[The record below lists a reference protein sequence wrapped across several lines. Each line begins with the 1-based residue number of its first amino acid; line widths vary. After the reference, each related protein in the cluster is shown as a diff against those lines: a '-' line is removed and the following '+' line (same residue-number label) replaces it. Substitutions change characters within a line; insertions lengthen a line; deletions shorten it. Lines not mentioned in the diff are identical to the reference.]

1 MQLRSDAP
9 MTGERKPE
17 IDYARSLLLTDLY
30 QLNMVEAYLAAG
42 MEDEAVFE
50 FFVRKLPPDR
60 GFLVAAGLEQ
70 AVRYLLEAQCSP
82 AELDWL
88 RSCGRFTGRLIDFLS
103 GFRFSGDVD
112 APPEGTV
119 VFADEPLIRV
129 TAPIAEA
136 QLVETRLINFLH
148 FQTLVSSKAAR
159 MVLAA
164 PGKGLVD
171 FGLRRAHSGE
181 AGLLAARAAYLAGF
195 DGTASVPAAQHFGIP
210 ILGTMAHSFIQA
222 HDSEEKAFRDFANA
236 RPDQTVFLLD
246 TYDTERAAKTVV
258 ALAPELAKD
267 GISVRGIRLDSGD
280 LAEHARKVRAILDA
294 GDLAETRIVA
304 SGGIDETVLQQLTA
318 DGAPIDSYGI
328 GTSLVTSEDHPA
340 LDCAYKL
347 KAYAGRPRRKRS
359 EGKAFWPGSTQVYR
373 RYADNGRMDG
383 DTIARADEPM
393 DGKALLQPILRGG
406 KLVAPLPSLDV
417 AREHARTELDRLP
430 EHLKRLASEPPYDV
444 AVSDGLQI
452 LARRVDDETDRAEAG
467 VEPSKASAPPVGES

>member
-1 MQLRSDAP
+1 

-17 IDYARSLLLTDLY
+17 TDYARALLLTDLY
-30 QLNMVEAYLAAG
+30 QLNMVEAYLATG

-70 AVRYLLEAQCSP
+70 AIRYLLEAQCSP

-88 RSCGRFTGRLIDFLS
+88 RSCGRFTEHLIDFLS

-136 QLVETRLINFLH
+136 QLVETRIINFLH
-148 FQTLVSSKAAR
+148 FQTLVASKAAR

-181 AGLLAARAAYLAGF
+181 AGLLAARAAYLTGF
-195 DGTASVPAAQHFGIP
+195 DGTATVPAAQHFGIP

-222 HDSEEKAFRDFANA
+222 HDSEEKAFRDFAKA

-246 TYDTERAAKTVV
+246 TYDTERAAETVV
-258 ALAPELAKD
+258 ALAPELAGD

-294 GDLAETRIVA
+294 GGLTETEIVA
-304 SGGIDETVLQQLTA
+304 SGGIDETVLQELTA

-328 GTSLVTSEDHPA
+328 GTSLVTSQDHPA

-347 KAYAGRPRRKRS
+347 KAYAGKPRRKRS
-359 EGKAFWPGSTQVYR
+359 EGKAFWPGPTQVYR
-373 RYADNGRMDG
+373 RYADNGRMAG
-383 DTIARADEPM
+383 DTIARADETM

-406 KLVAPLPSLDV
+406 RLVTPLPSLELS
-417 AREHARTELDRLP
+417 REHARTELASLP
-430 EHLKRLASEPPYDV
+430 EHIKRLASEPPYDV
-444 AVSDGLQI
+444 AVSDALRR
-452 LARRVDDETDRAEAG
+452 LARRVDDETDRAE
-467 VEPSKASAPPVGES
+467 

>member
-1 MQLRSDAP
+1 MN
-9 MTGERKPE
+9 GERKPE
-17 IDYARSLLLTDLY
+17 TDYARSLLLTDLY

-70 AVRYLLEAQCSP
+70 AIRYLLEAQCSP

-88 RSCGRFTGRLIDFLS
+88 RSCGRFSKRLIDFLA

-112 APPEGTV
+112 APPEGTI

-148 FQTLVSSKAAR
+148 FQTLVASKAAR

-222 HDSEEKAFRDFANA
+222 HDNEEKAFRDFAAA

-246 TYDTERAAKTVV
+246 TYDTERAAETVV
-258 ALAPELAKD
+258 ALAPDLAED

-294 GDLAETRIVA
+294 GGLAEARIVA

-359 EGKAFWPGSTQVYR
+359 EGKAFWPGPTQVFR
-373 RYADNGRMDG
+373 RYADNGHMAG
-383 DTIARADEPM
+383 DTIACADETM
-393 DGKALLQPILRGG
+393 DGKAMLQPILRGG
-406 KLVAPLPSLDV
+406 RLVAPLPTLDV
-417 AREHARTELDRLP
+417 ASEHARAELDRLP
-430 EHLKRLASEPPYDV
+430 EHLKRLASESPYHV
-444 AVSDGLQI
+444 AVSDALRA

-467 VEPSKASAPPVGES
+467 IAPGKASAGPVGDG

>member
-1 MQLRSDAP
+1 
-9 MTGERKPE
+9 MTSERQPE
-17 IDYARSLLLTDLY
+17 TDYGRSLLLTDFY

-42 MEDEAVFE
+42 MEDVAVFE

-88 RSCGRFTGRLIDFLS
+88 RSSGRFTERLIGFLS

-112 APPEGTV
+112 APREGTV

-129 TAPIAEA
+129 SAPIAEA

-148 FQTLVSSKAAR
+148 FQTLVASKAAR

-195 DGTASVPAAQHFGIP
+195 DGTATVPAARHFGIP

-222 HDSEEKAFRDFANA
+222 HDSEEKAFRDFATA

-246 TYDTERAAKTVV
+246 TYDTERAAETVV
-258 ALAPELAKD
+258 ALAPDLADD

-280 LAEHARKVRAILDA
+280 LADHARKVRAILDA
-294 GDLAETRIVA
+294 GGLSEARIVA
-304 SGGIDETVLQQLTA
+304 SGGIDETVLQALTA

-328 GTSLVTSEDHPA
+328 GTSLVTSQDHPA

-359 EGKAFWPGSTQVYR
+359 EGKAFWPGPTQVNRHYDDSGHM
-373 RYADNGRMDG
+373 AG
-383 DTIARADEPM
+383 DTIACAGETL
-393 DGKALLQPILRGG
+393 DGEALLQPIIRGG
-406 KLVAPLPSLDV
+406 KLVVPLPCLDM
-417 AREHARTELDRLP
+417 ARQHARTELERLP
-430 EHLKRLASEPPYDV
+430 ENLRKLASDPPYAV
-444 AVSDGLQI
+444 AVSDALRA
-452 LARRVDDETDRAEAG
+452 LARRVDAETEHFEAAI
-467 VEPSKASAPPVGES
+467 EPDKASVAPVGKS

>member
-1 MQLRSDAP
+1 MPGGHETA
-9 MTGERKPE
+9 T
-17 IDYARSLLLTDLY
+17 DYARSLLLTDLY

-42 MEDEAVFE
+42 MQDVAVFE
-50 FFVRKLPPDR
+50 LFVRKLPPDR
-60 GFLVAAGLEQ
+60 GFLVAAGLQQ
-70 AVRYLLEAQCSP
+70 AVDYLLAAQCSP

-88 RSCGRFTGRLIDFLS
+88 RSCGRFTDRLIDFLS
-103 GFRFSGDVD
+103 RFRFSGDVD
-112 APPEGTV
+112 APAEGTV
-119 VFADEPLIRV
+119 IFADQPLIRV
-129 TAPIAEA
+129 TAPIAQA

-148 FQTLVSSKAAR
+148 FQTLVASKAAR

-195 DGTASVPAAQHFGIP
+195 AGTATVPAAFQFGIP
-210 ILGTMAHSFIQA
+210 VLGTMAHSFIQA
-222 HDSEEKAFRDFANA
+222 HDSEEKAFADFARA

-246 TYDTERAAKTVV
+246 TYDTERAAGTVV
-258 ALAPELAKD
+258 GLARQLAKE

-280 LAEHARKVRAILDA
+280 LADHARKVRAILDA
-294 GDLAETRIVA
+294 GGLAQARIVA

-359 EGKAFWPGSTQVYR
+359 EGKAFWPGATQVYR
-373 RYADNGRMDG
+373 RYGDNGRMAG
-383 DTIARADEPM
+383 DTIAGADETM
-393 DGKALLQPILRGG
+393 DGTALLQPILRDGEP
-406 KLVAPLPSLDV
+406 VAPLPSLEM
-417 AREHARTELDRLP
+417 ARQHARAELDRLP
-430 EHLKRLASEPPYDV
+430 DHLQALATEPPYDV
-444 AVSDGLQI
+444 AVSDALRA
-452 LARRVDDETDRAEAG
+452 LARRVDEETDRAEAATA
-467 VEPSKASAPPVGES
+467 PRKASSGSLGEG

>member
-1 MQLRSDAP
+1 MTDAP
-9 MTGERKPE
+9 IPE
-17 IDYARSLLLTDLY
+17 TDFVRSLLLTDLY

-42 MEDEAVFE
+42 MEDVAVFE

-70 AVRYLLEAQCSP
+70 AVRYLLEARCAP

-88 RSCGRFTGRLIDFLS
+88 RSSGRFTQRLIDYLT

-112 APPEGTV
+112 APVEGTV

-148 FQTLVSSKAAR
+148 FQTLVASKAAR

-222 HDSEEKAFRDFANA
+222 HDSEEKAFRDFATA

-258 ALAPELAKD
+258 ALAPNLAEK
-267 GISVRGIRLDSGD
+267 GISVHGVRLDSGD

-294 GDLAETRIVA
+294 GGLAEARIVA
-304 SGGIDETVLQQLTA
+304 SGGIDETVLQHLIA

-347 KAYAGRPRRKRS
+347 KAYAGKPRRKRS
-359 EGKAFWPGSTQVYR
+359 EGKAFWPGPTQVYR
-373 RYADNGRMDG
+373 RHAEKGHMTG
-383 DTIARADEPM
+383 DTIARADEIL
-393 DGKALLQPILRGG
+393 DGKALLEPVLRGG
-406 KLVAPLPSLDV
+406 KLVAPLPSLDL
-417 AREHARTELDRLP
+417 ARDRARAELDRLP
-430 EHLKRLASEPPYDV
+430 EHLRRLASEPPYDV
-444 AVSDGLQI
+444 AVSNDLQI

-467 VEPSKASAPPVGES
+467 VAPDKASAGPLGEG

>member
-1 MQLRSDAP
+1 MRSRPDAP
-9 MTGERKPE
+9 MTGERNSE
-17 IDYARSLLLTDLY
+17 TDYARSLLLTDLY

-42 MEDEAVFE
+42 MDDEAVFE

-88 RSCGRFTGRLIDFLS
+88 RSSGRFTERLIDFLS

-112 APPEGTV
+112 APPEGTI

-136 QLVETRLINFLH
+136 QLVETRIINFLH
-148 FQTLVSSKAAR
+148 FQTLVASKAAR

-164 PGKGLVD
+164 PGKSLVD

-195 DGTASVPAAQHFGIP
+195 DGTATVPAAQHFGIP

-222 HDSEEKAFRDFANA
+222 HDSEEKAFRDFATA

-246 TYDTERAAKTVV
+246 TYDTERAAETVV
-258 ALAPELAKD
+258 ALAPELARN
-267 GISVRGIRLDSGD
+267 GISVRGVRLDSGD

-294 GDLAETRIVA
+294 GGLTETKIVA
-304 SGGIDETVLQQLTA
+304 SGGIDEIVLQQLTA
-318 DGAPIDSYGI
+318 AGAPIDSYGI

-359 EGKAFWPGSTQVYR
+359 EGKAFWPGPTQVYR
-373 RYADNGRMDG
+373 HYADNGRMAG
-383 DTIARADEPM
+383 DMLARADETM
-393 DGKALLQPILRGG
+393 EGTALLQPIIRNG
-406 KLVAPLPSLDV
+406 KPVTLLPSLDQ
-417 AREHARTELDRLP
+417 AREHARAELARLP

-444 AVSDGLQI
+444 AVSNALRT

-467 VEPSKASAPPVGES
+467 IAPGKASPGPVGEG